1 MPDQDGTGATDRK
14 ALFSPSPTPLSWLF
28 GGTAYLTALP
38 EDDNPHREWGH
49 MMLLTSVSNIVA
61 FTDRPN
67 HKARNVS
74 MSAVVDAFNSKTEES
89 NPPNALITLVAST
102 PAEMAV
108 VPVMITGHMTP
119 TKDEMRIDD
128 AVVFWYRFLPGVVT
142 PATTKKITACADC
155 LVSIFLDSVHERQQ
169 RRIATEF

>member
-67 HKARNVS
+67 HKATNVS

-89 NPPNALITLVAST
+89 NPPNALTTL
-102 PAEMAV
+102 AEGRTLSAKV
-108 VPVMITGHMTP
+108 SPRDGTGEVEYEDSAT
-119 TKDEMRIDD
+119 ID
-128 AVVFWYRFLPGVVT
+128 ATIAATFPLGGAPKVT
-142 PATTKKITACADC
+142 AKRAF
-155 LVSIFLDSVHERQQ
+155 SF
-169 RRIATEF
+169 